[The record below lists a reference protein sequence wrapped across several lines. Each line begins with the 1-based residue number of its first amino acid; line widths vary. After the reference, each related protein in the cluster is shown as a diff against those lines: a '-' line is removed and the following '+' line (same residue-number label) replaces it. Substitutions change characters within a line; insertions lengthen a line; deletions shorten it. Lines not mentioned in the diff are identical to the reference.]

1 MEGRGVRRSVT
12 LSEQLAVVN
21 CCNLRDLLK
30 VQDEDEVR
38 PSIAVAACGKTEASS
53 AAGGAGGG
61 RTLLDIM
68 QEEQEASGEIVGAN
82 AGNGINWK
90 SFKDRLRLRRAGAAW
105 AAPSGQANPMP
116 YPVLVAPVR
125 PNAVLAR
132 VVTRSISA
140 RNSEIPVPAS
150 TPGRGAIISDY
161 NPAVAAASLPEEQPS
176 GGTETSGGGESSD
189 RGGTAEA
196 ATAEEEQQPAR
207 VSLMALLEQT
217 DRLWSSGGEGSSPT
231 AAALAAAPVE
241 EEDDEC
247 APEDVGSGTMY
258 VCCVCMVRHKAAAF
272 IPCGHT
278 FCRLCS
284 RELWVNRGSCPLC
297 NGYILEILDI
307 F

>member
-38 PSIAVAACGKTEASS
+38 PSIAVAACGKREASS

-68 QEEQEASGEIVGAN
+68 REDQETSGVVVGGN

-105 AAPSGQANPMP
+105 AASSGRPNQMP
-116 YPVLVAPVR
+116 YPALVVPVR
-125 PNAVLAR
+125 PNAVLAG
-132 VVTRSISA
+132 
-140 RNSEIPVPAS
+140 NSEIPVPAS
-150 TPGRGAIISDY
+150 TPGRGAIISEY
-161 NPAVAAASLPEEQPS
+161 NPAVAATSPPEEQPS

-217 DRLWSSGGEGSSPT
+217 DRLWSSGGEGSSPA
-231 AAALAAAPVE
+231 AAALAAALVAE
-241 EEDDEC
+241 EDEC
-247 APEDVGSGTMY
+247 ALEDVGSGTMY
-258 VCCVCMVRHKAAAF
+258 VCCVCMVRHKGAAF

-284 RELWVNRGSCPLC
+284 RELWVNHGSCPLC

>member
-30 VQDEDEVR
+30 VQDEDEV
-38 PSIAVAACGKTEASS
+38 PSIAVAACGKRETSS

-68 QEEQEASGEIVGAN
+68 QEEQEASGVAVGGN

-105 AAPSGQANPMP
+105 AASSGQPNPMP
-116 YPVLVAPVR
+116 YPALVVPVR
-125 PNAVLAR
+125 PNAVPAR
-132 VVTRSISA
+132 TVTRSISA
-140 RNSEIPVPAS
+140 RNSETPVPAS
-150 TPGRGAIISDY
+150 TPGRGAIISGY
-161 NPAVAAASLPEEQPS
+161 NPAVAATSPPEEQPS
-176 GGTETSGGGESSD
+176 GGTETSGGGEITD
-189 RGGTAEA
+189 RGEA
-196 ATAEEEQQPAR
+196 ATAEEEQQPER

-217 DRLWSSGGEGSSPT
+217 DRLWSSGGEGSSPA
-231 AAALAAAPVE
+231 AAALAAAPVA

-247 APEDVGSGTMY
+247 RLEDVGSGTMY
-258 VCCVCMVRHKAAAF
+258 VCCVCMVRHKGAAF

-284 RELWVNRGSCPLC
+284 RELWVNHGSCPLC